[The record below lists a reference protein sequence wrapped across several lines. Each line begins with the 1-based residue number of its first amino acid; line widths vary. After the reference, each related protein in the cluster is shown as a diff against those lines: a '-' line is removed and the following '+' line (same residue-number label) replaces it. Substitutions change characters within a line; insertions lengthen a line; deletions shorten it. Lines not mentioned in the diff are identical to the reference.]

1 MIVAALLG
9 QKKGLRQVFPN
20 SDSNTIRYANESK
33 KMQVSAVCYGSS
45 VLCRLERVIQPHNLF
60 KGYLYTTT
68 NLNAPPE
75 IALPAQVYTS
85 GSQHIQF
92 VQHFTTAT
100 TGLAS
105 EALLSKNL
113 PTYLRDPQI

>member
-1 MIVAALLG
+1 
-9 QKKGLRQVFPN
+9 
-20 SDSNTIRYANESK
+20 
-33 KMQVSAVCYGSS
+33 MQVSAACYGSS
-45 VLCRLERVIQPHNLF
+45 VPCRLGIVEQPHNLF